1 MLLGLF
7 ILVVLGGI
15 SVLLL
20 ATIASGNPE
29 AAARILTVLGG
40 ALGIALPVL
49 GILCWNMKRKGG

>member
-29 AAARILTVLGG
+29 AAVRIFTVLGG

-49 GILCWNMKRKGG
+49 GILYWNMKRKGG